1 MRLVQHQNHLSKT
14 GRLITA
20 GEPLW
25 KIAPTHDE
33 DGTSLCDFMLLI
45 PKLKTRQPD
54 YIERAQS
61 SMATI
66 LALYPEVVF
75 ANINMELNV
84 LWVSHR
90 YRLGLMLEI
99 VAAIRRHV
107 PEALLV
113 AHNAHNPG

>member
-1 MRLVQHQNHLSKT
+1 MRLVQHQNHLPKT

-20 GEPLW
+20 GGPLW

-45 PKLKTRQPD
+45 PKFKSRQLD

-61 SMATI
+61 SMATV

-99 VAAIRRHV
+99 VTAIRQHV

-113 AHNAHNPG
+113 AHNAQR